1 MRGEGPMLSGPW
13 SDEVEARIATAGLTI
28 TAVLAIVL
36 IVAQT
41 LR

>member
-1 MRGEGPMLSGPW
+1 MPSEPW
-13 SDEVEARIATAGLTI
+13 GDDVERRIATAGLTI
-28 TAVLAIVL
+28 AAVLTIVL

>member
-1 MRGEGPMLSGPW
+1 MPSEPW
-13 SDEVEARIATAGLTI
+13 SDEVETRITTAGLTI
-28 TAVLAIVL
+28 TIILAIVL